1 MSGLKTWP
9 GSLERQRWMI
19 STLKGCQILPVDQKR
34 PALFLCRELASLNGA
49 TNCALA
55 DAQ

>member
-1 MSGLKTWP
+1 
-9 GSLERQRWMI
+9 MI